1 MHVVHGDGTSSRPIP
16 SSHAAGQAFSNR
28 LDNSLTKEL
37 RLNIVRFEPGGKSH
51 WHVHQFE
58 QGLVITEGRGVVAT
72 EADEQIVTAGDV
84 VIIEALEKHWHGAT
98 EESGMVH
105 VVIDGLGDT
114 TILEPVDISQSG
126 NR

>member
-1 MHVVHGDGTSSRPIP
+1 VIHDDGARSRPIP
-16 SSHAAGQAFSNR
+16 PSHAAGQAFSNR
-28 LDNSLTKEL
+28 LDNSLAKEL

-72 EADEQIVTAGDV
+72 EAGEQIVQAGDV
-84 VIIEALEKHWHGAT
+84 VVIEAEEKHWHGAT

-105 VVIDGLGDT
+105 VVIDGVGDT
-114 TILEPVDISQSG
+114 TILEPVESG
-126 NR
+126 RVRE